1 MMTFATVQQSAALPY
16 RIQKGRL
23 KVLLI
28 TSIGTGRWIL
38 PKGHI
43 EPGLSAAESAEAEA
57 LEEAGALSNSVKELT
72 KALEEA
78 GVVGNIS
85 RKVIGSYN
93 YKKRPERGGERCRV
107 RVFAMEV
114 TRLLDHYPEAALC
127 KRRWGSIKK
136 AIEMVQ
142 EARLKELLVRFE
154 KSSCRKA
161 E

>member
-57 LEEAGALSNSVKELT
+57 LEEAG
-72 KALEEA
+72 
-78 GVVGNIS
+78 VVGNIS
-85 RKVIGSYN
+85 RKIIGSYN

-114 TRLLDHYPEAALC
+114 TRLLDHYPEAALR
-127 KRRWGSIKK
+127 KRRWVSIKK

-154 KSSCRKA
+154 KSNCRKA

>member
-43 EPGLSAAESAEAEA
+43 ESGLSATESAEAEA
-57 LEEAGALSNSVKELT
+57 FEEAGI
-72 KALEEA
+72 
-78 GVVGNIS
+78 VGNIS

-93 YKKRPERGGERCRV
+93 YKKSPERGGERCRV

-114 TRLLDHYPEAALC
+114 TRLLDDYPEAELR
-127 KRRWGSIKK
+127 KRRWVSIKK

-142 EARLKELLVRFE
+142 EARLKELLARFE

-161 E
+161 A

>member
-1 MMTFATVQQSAALPY
+1 MINFATVQQSAALPY

-43 EPGLSAAESAEAEA
+43 ESGLSATESAEAEA
-57 LEEAGALSNSVKELT
+57 FEEAGI
-72 KALEEA
+72 
-78 GVVGNIS
+78 VGNIS

-93 YKKRPERGGERCRV
+93 YKKSPEGGGERCRV

-114 TRLLDHYPEAALC
+114 TRLLDDYPEAALR
-127 KRRWGSIKK
+127 KRRWVSIKK

-142 EARLKELLVRFE
+142 EARLKELLARFE

-161 E
+161 A